1 MNKKHFTAPIVVKS
15 LDEGGHFEGY
25 ASVFGV
31 VDSDGDVIV
40 KGAFK
45 NSIERYAKTGK
56 RPKMLWQHDRREIV
70 GKFLELRED
79 DVGLFVSGTLIMEV
93 QRGAEAYALL
103 KAGELDAMSV
113 GFNITGEDETIDTMG
128 RGRVITD
135 LDLWEISL
143 VTWGANPEAKVSNV
157 KTIKD
162 FERLLRDAG
171 FSRTQSTAIASRGYK
186 AAMSQGDLD
195 ENSELL
201 SSIEQLTKKLKGIT
215 HG

>member
-1 MNKKHFTAPIVVKS
+1 MNKKHFTAPLEIKS
-15 LDEGGHFEGY
+15 LDDAGYFEGY

-45 NSIERYAKTGK
+45 NSIDRYAKTGR

-79 DVGLFVSGTLIMEV
+79 DVGLFVRGTLIMEV

-113 GFNITGEDETIDTMG
+113 GFNIVGEDPEGMQTS
-128 RGRVITD
+128 GRVITD

-143 VTWGANPEAKVSNV
+143 VTWGANPEALVTNV

-162 FERLLRDAG
+162 FERFLRESG
-171 FSRTQSTAIASRGYK
+171 FSRSQAAGIACKGYK
-186 AAMSQGDLD
+186 ATMDQ
-195 ENSELL
+195 SESDDVVDSIKNLTEKLL
-201 SSIEQLTKKLKGIT
+201 RK
-215 HG
+215 